1 MLPSSGKLLGL
12 SPKSW
17 LYQAVQIALWISSI
31 LGYPISLHMNT
42 DATEVAVGKEIV
54 SYCTKCKMDLGH
66 TIMAMKGANPA
77 RVMCRTCKSEH
88 NFKVKKGIKD
98 PNAVKVA
105 KVPKEKKEK
114 VDKAVPVELEWMK
127 QINGSTKS
135 LRHYAAN
142 EAFHFGDKVSHPSF
156 GEGIV
161 QKLIFPNKIEVL
173 FRTDM
178 KLLIHAGKQAS

>member
-1 MLPSSGKLLGL
+1 
-12 SPKSW
+12 
-17 LYQAVQIALWISSI
+17 
-31 LGYPISLHMNT
+31 MNT
-42 DATEVAVGKEIV
+42 DATEVAVGKEIL

-77 RVMCRTCKSEH
+77 KVMCRTCKSEH
-88 NFKVKKGIKD
+88 GYKAKKGIKD
-98 PNAVKVA
+98 PSVVA
-105 KVPKEKKEK
+105 AAKGTPRVPKEKKEK
-114 VDKAVPVELEWMK
+114 VDKAVPVEVEWMK
-127 QINGSTKS
+127 QINATTKP

-161 QKLIFPNKIEVL
+161 QKVIFPNKIEIL

-178 KLLIHAGKQAS
+178 KVLIHAGKQA